1 MQKLNSIFAPDKLCT
16 LQYFKNV
23 VAYFIPAQIHDI
35 SLEFDPLGQGFMGS
49 ESLNQACTTYVPRAK
64 RGPPSVKIW
73 PANTNEMVYN
83 LF

>member
-49 ESLNQACTTYVPRAK
+49 ESLN
-64 RGPPSVKIW
+64 
-73 PANTNEMVYN
+73 
-83 LF
+83 